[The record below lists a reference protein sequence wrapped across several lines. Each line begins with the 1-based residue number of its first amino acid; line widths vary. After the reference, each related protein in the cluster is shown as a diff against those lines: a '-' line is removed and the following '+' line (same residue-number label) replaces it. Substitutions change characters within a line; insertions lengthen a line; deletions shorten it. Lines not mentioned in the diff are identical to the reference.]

1 MTYPYLPWRKSIRSL
16 VERGFS
22 AGYTKSSTK
31 LTSEGKIYR
40 RLLEIS
46 IRSEGCL
53 MDLDTAHLQ
62 NFTKSLARKG
72 RRPATVDSYRRD
84 AESFL
89 KYMTSE
95 NLNYKDLEP
104 ETLNQYQQWL
114 THSDKSNSIRR
125 KVIGARQF
133 FRFLADEGIIQD
145 SPFDD
150 APIPERSELL
160 PKPISYRSIKKLIDS
175 LAGNSGLK
183 AARDRVI
190 LCLIALE
197 GLKASELIDIK
208 WHGLF
213 LSDKE
218 FSLKIPGSRS
228 RRIFLEPE
236 TAIAMRR
243 YKSEVALL
251 QEKRQRK
258 LDRICLGFKGKDAS
272 LVLDKMTR
280 HGVKFLLYELG
291 QAINYPKL
299 NTEILRHHA
308 VSFQLAKGKSPEE
321 LMNHL
326 GLRRLGNIAK
336 HLGSEASK
344 QES

>member
-1 MTYPYLPWRKSIRSL
+1 
-16 VERGFS
+16 
-22 AGYTKSSTK
+22 
-31 LTSEGKIYR
+31 
-40 RLLEIS
+40 
-46 IRSEGCL
+46 

-62 NFTKSLARKG
+62 NFTKSLALKG
-72 RRPATVDSYRRD
+72 RRPATVDCYRRD

-89 KYMTSE
+89 KYMASE
-95 NLNYKDLEP
+95 NLHYKDLEP
-104 ETLNQYQQWL
+104 ETLSHYQQWL

-133 FRFLADEGIIQD
+133 FRFLADERIIQD
-145 SPFDD
+145 TPFDD
-150 APIPERSELL
+150 APIPERVELL
-160 PKPISYRSIKKLIDS
+160 PQPIAYSSIKKLISS
-175 LAGNSGLK
+175 LTASSGLK

-190 LCLIALE
+190 LCLLALE

-213 LSDKE
+213 MSDSD
-218 FSLKIPGSRS
+218 FSLKVPGSRS
-228 RRIFLEPE
+228 RRIFLQTE
-236 TAIAMRR
+236 TAIAIRR
-243 YKSEVALL
+243 YKAEVAML

-258 LDRICLGFKGKDAS
+258 FDRMCLGFKGKDAS

-291 QAINYPKL
+291 HIINYPKL
-299 NTEILRHHA
+299 NTEVLRHHA
-308 VSFQLAKGKSPEE
+308 VTYQLANGKTPEE

-336 HLGSEASK
+336 HLGRE
-344 QES
+344 ESRQ